1 VRDEGTLAI
10 IRRKTDV
17 ASLLTFNLAQAFALS

>member
-1 VRDEGTLAI
+1 MVHHLSVHVAPAN
-10 IRRKTDV
+10 V